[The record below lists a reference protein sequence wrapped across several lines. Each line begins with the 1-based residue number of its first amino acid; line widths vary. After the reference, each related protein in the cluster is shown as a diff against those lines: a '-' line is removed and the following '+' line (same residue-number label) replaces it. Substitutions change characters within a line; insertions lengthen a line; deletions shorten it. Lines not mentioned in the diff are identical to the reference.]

1 MNNNHHD
8 DPPDGDAGLLSI
20 YRWPFAVFVVLVA
33 TGVAY
38 LIDYLKTL
46 L

>member
-1 MNNNHHD
+1 MRNA
-8 DPPDGDAGLLSI
+8 DPEADCGWRSI
-20 YRWPFAVFVVLVA
+20 YRLPFAVFVVIVA

-38 LIDYLKTL
+38 LIDFLKTL